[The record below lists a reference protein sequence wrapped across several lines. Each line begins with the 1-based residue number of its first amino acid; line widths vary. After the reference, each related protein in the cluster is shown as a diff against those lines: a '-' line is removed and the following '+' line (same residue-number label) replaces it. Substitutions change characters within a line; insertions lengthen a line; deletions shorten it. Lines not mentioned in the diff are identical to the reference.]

1 MKNLSKIV
9 FALQYFC
16 FYKIIHLSKRLFRDM
31 KIQPLADRV
40 LVKRIKKDE
49 GEKKLSSGI
58 YVKSKEENT
67 PRNMGIVEEIG
78 PKLKE
83 KQEKGELNFKV
94 GDKVLFSW
102 GEKVELGDETYD
114 IISETNVLAVVEEE

>member
-1 MKNLSKIV
+1 
-9 FALQYFC
+9 
-16 FYKIIHLSKRLFRDM
+16 M

-114 IISETNVLAVVEEE
+114 IISETNVLAVIEDE